1 MNQGEDIKGLYEL
14 RSGITIFPSHDK
26 AIDQVISTLSLKI
39 PARFILLTTV
49 TGQVITAAGDRGQVD
64 LVALGSLIAGDL
76 AASQEIARITGE
88 YHDYQTILREGENTH
103 AFISEVG
110 QRLILFVQ
118 IPNDVPLGWARLLI
132 QEAARK
138 LEEVLN
144 TQPEALESLDL
155 GSEQEKLP
163 DLFSSAL
170 DELWSNSG

>member
-14 RSGITIFPSHDK
+14 RSGRTIFPSHDK
-26 AIDQVISTLSLKI
+26 AIEEIISTLSLKI
-39 PARFILLTTV
+39 PARFILLTAI
-49 TGQVITAAGDRGQVD
+49 TGQVITATGDRGQVD

-88 YHDYQTILREGENTH
+88 YDDYQTILREGENTH

-110 QRLILFVQ
+110 QNLILFVQ

-144 TQPEALESLDL
+144 TQPEALEALDL